1 MSPAAQLPLSFVF
14 CSGPHECT
22 FRVALSSSGRCSNTL
37 AWVHPETGFPGDLK
51 CSHVDNKAQPPQTLC
66 VMGACGSLL
75 GLPDKVT
82 RRVGPAAMYCL
93 PVESGG
99 PRLRLWLS
107 CFLLSFASRW
117 YLLSVT
123 WPLCFYVLKFILP
136 GTEAKLDQDLQK
148 PPFELL
154 PSSKME
160 LRGSYGLRSWVMLV
174 ASNI

>member
-14 CSGPHECT
+14 CSGPHLCT
-22 FRVALSSSGRCSNTL
+22 FRVALSSSGRCPNTL

-82 RRVGPAAMYCL
+82 HRVGPAAMYCL

-99 PRLRLWLS
+99 PRLRRWLG
-107 CFLLSFASRW
+107 CFLLSLASRW
-117 YLLSVT
+117 CLLSVT
-123 WPLCFYVLKFILP
+123 WPLGFYVLKFILP
-136 GTEAKLDQDLQK
+136 GTEVNWIKTSKSLHSNYYPLQRW
-148 PPFELL
+148 
-154 PSSKME
+154 S
-160 LRGSYGLRSWVMLV
+160 
-174 ASNI
+174 